1 MWFLQTDIL
10 IRMLIACAVAAIALA
25 VARRYCRERLAM
37 NSFLLLDL
45 LLILYVSEK
54 LLVFY
59 VGYVFVT
66 YGFVLALKKIK
77 KGRRLWFV
85 LLCLGCLVP
94 FFYTRA
100 TDFFAFLPYGLA
112 MIGIAYNMLKAVDA
126 LYYTYYTDEPIPF
139 LTYANYMLFFPVL
152 TAGPI
157 FRYRDFQK
165 TFYAPEPLGVES
177 ATYFTKRFILGMFKK
192 VVVLALIL
200 RLMNHCVGMEGH
212 WYLSI
217 AITALSYLTLYL
229 DMSGYADIAISMGGV
244 MGVKVPE
251 NFKQPL
257 KAPSFTQFWRNWHI
271 TLSDWI
277 REHIFVVVSGKHLN
291 KIQGALIG
299 FFTMF
304 FMCLWHGFS
313 VAYLIDGIL
322 LGAVM
327 ASENLLGITTVNKRK
342 VRKSYYIFRCTIANT
357 IFALNSLL
365 LTLGAPG
372 ALQVLKGFLIW

>member
-10 IRMLIACAVAAIALA
+10 IRMLIACLIAAAALA
-25 VARRYCRERLAM
+25 VARRYFRQEIIM
-37 NSFLLLDL
+37 NGFILLDL

-54 LLVFY
+54 LFIFY
-59 VGYVFVT
+59 TGYVLIT
-66 YGFVLALKKIK
+66 YGFVMALRKIK

-85 LLCLGCLVP
+85 LLCFGCLVP

-100 TDFFAFLPYGLA
+100 TEFFAFLPYGLI
-112 MIGIAYNMLKAVDA
+112 MIGISYNMLKAVDA
-126 LYYTYYTDEPIPF
+126 LYYTYYTDEHIPF

-165 TFYAPEPLGVES
+165 TFYAPKPVTVES
-177 ATYFTKRFILGMFKK
+177 ATYFTKRFIFGMFKK

-200 RLMNHCVGMEGH
+200 KLMNHFVALDSH

-217 AITALSYLTLYL
+217 AITALSYLALYL

-277 REHIFVVVSGKHLN
+277 REHIFVVVSGMHL
-291 KIQGALIG
+291 KRIQGALIG

-313 VAYLIDGIL
+313 LAYLIDGIL
-322 LGAVM
+322 LGIVM
-327 ASENLLGITTVNKRK
+327 GSENLLGITTVNKRK
-342 VRKSYYIFRCTIANT
+342 VKKSYYIFRCTAANT

-365 LTLGAPG
+365 LTLGAPT
-372 ALQVLKGFLIW
+372 ALQVLRGFLTW

>member
-10 IRMLIACAVAAIALA
+10 IRMLIACFIAAAALA
-25 VARRYCRERLAM
+25 VARRYFRQEIAM
-37 NSFLLLDL
+37 NGFILLDL

-54 LLVFY
+54 LFVFY
-59 VGYVFVT
+59 TGYVLIT
-66 YGFVLALKKIK
+66 YGFVLALGKIK

-85 LLCLGCLVP
+85 LLCFSCLVP

-100 TDFFAFLPYGLA
+100 TDFFAFLPYGLI
-112 MIGIAYNMLKAVDA
+112 MIGISYNMLKAVDA
-126 LYYTYYTDEPIPF
+126 LYYTYYTDEHIPF

-165 TFYAPEPLGVES
+165 TFYAPEPVTVES
-177 ATYFTKRFILGMFKK
+177 ATYFTKRFIFGMFKK

-200 RLMNHCVGMEGH
+200 KLMNHFVALDSH

-217 AITALSYLTLYL
+217 AITALSYLALYL

-277 REHIFVVVSGKHLN
+277 REHIFVVVSGMHL
-291 KIQGALIG
+291 KRIQGALIG

-313 VAYLIDGIL
+313 LAYLIDGIL
-322 LGAVM
+322 LGIVM
-327 ASENLLGITTVNKRK
+327 GSENLLGITTVNKRK
-342 VRKSYYIFRCTIANT
+342 VKKSYYIFRCTAANT

-365 LTLGAPG
+365 LTLGAPT
-372 ALQVLKGFLIW
+372 ALQVLRGFLTW